1 MNAGDSAPTIRVVIA
16 DDQATI
22 RDALAAMLDL
32 VADLSIVGTAAD
44 GAALVDLVAE
54 HHPDVVLTDLRM
66 PGMDGAEATRIV
78 LESSPDLPVVV
89 LTTFDDDESIFRA
102 LDAGARGY
110 LTKDANRHEIAAA
123 IRAAAAGQSVLDR
136 TVQQRLLAGAARSAE
151 SSPTPVSSSELDA
164 LTARER
170 EVLVHMADGSSNRE
184 IASALFVSESTV
196 KTHINNVFAKLALR
210 DRGQAIAFAH
220 RHGLVSD

>member
-1 MNAGDSAPTIRVVIA
+1 MTETDAAATIRVVIA

-32 VADLSIVGTAAD
+32 VSDLSVVGTAAD
-44 GAALVDLVAE
+44 GAGLVELVTAE
-54 HHPDVVLTDLRM
+54 RPDVVLTDLRM
-66 PGMDGAEATRIV
+66 PVMDGAEATRMV
-78 LESSPDLPVVV
+78 LESFPDLPVVV
-89 LTTFDDDESIFRA
+89 LTTFDDDDSIFRA

-136 TVQQRLLAGAARSAE
+136 TVQQRLLAGAIRSGGQ
-151 SSPTPVSSSELDA
+151 SPAPSPSTELDA

-184 IASALFVSESTV
+184 IAKALYVSESTV

-220 RHGLVSD
+220 RNGLVGS